1 MEKKKSSTLLNT
13 VVLVV
18 ISVVAVALLAIVNQ
32 ITLKP
37 IEQADVNQKAE
48 IYKVVYP
55 GCDSF
60 SEFDNTE
67 EMINNSASLLE
78 EKGLGNCKI
87 NDVLG
92 AEDAS
97 GNIEGYIVAATSS
110 AGYGGDVEIAIGIKD
125 GKITGFSSI
134 KNSETAGLGAK
145 CSEPEFTDQFAGK
158 AASMLTYTK
167 TGASSDTEI
176 DAISGATI
184 TTNAVTQAVNAAII
198 FYQENFAGGAQDV
211 SKPDLTEYYQKAYPG
226 ANTFDDIENSD
237 KMIEDS
243 KTLLESNGL
252 SDCTIEEVK
261 SVNGGE
267 GYVISATGIGFAKSS
282 PFQIAIG
289 IKDNKITGFA
299 VVSSTESEGYG
310 AKMNEDD
317 FTSQFAGKSVGI
329 MTAKAGGTADN
340 EIDAISGATVT
351 TNGVTKAVN
360 AIVVFYQTNFGDASS
375 IDTSSLQQNASAD
388 ATAGATK

>member
-60 SEFDNTE
+60 TEFDNAE
-67 EMINNSASLLE
+67 EMISNSASLLE

-87 NDVLG
+87 NDVL
-92 AEDAS
+92 
-97 GNIEGYIVAATSS
+97 GYIVAATSS

-145 CSEPEFTDQFAGK
+145 CSEPEFTGQFAGK

-211 SKPDLTEYYQKAYPG
+211 AKPDLTEYYQKAYPG

-243 KTLLESNGL
+243 ATLLESNGL

-267 GYVISATGIGFAKSS
+267 GYVISATGTGFAKTS

-310 AKMNEDD
+310 AKMNDD
-317 FTSQFAGKSVGI
+317 SFTSQFAGKSVGI

-340 EIDAISGATVT
+340 EIDAISGATIT

>member
-18 ISVVAVALLAIVNQ
+18 LAIVNQ
-32 ITLKP
+32 ITLEP
-37 IEQADVNQKAE
+37 IAQADVNQKAE

-60 SEFDNTE
+60 TEFDNAE
-67 EMINNSASLLE
+67 EMISNSASLLE
-78 EKGLGNCKI
+78 GKGLGNCKI

-145 CSEPEFTDQFAGK
+145 CSEPEFTGQFAGK

-211 SKPDLTEYYQKAYPG
+211 AKPDLTEYYQKAYPG

-237 KMIEDS
+237 K
-243 KTLLESNGL
+243 LLESNGL

-267 GYVISATGIGFAKSS
+267 GYVISATGTGFAKTS

-310 AKMNEDD
+310 AKMNDD
-317 FTSQFAGKSVGI
+317 SFTSQFAGKSVGI

-340 EIDAISGATVT
+340 EIDAISGATIT